1 MALEF
6 DTKKGDDLE
15 TIRERLAGAVA
26 WFRIVNTTPGS
37 GFPRSSALA
46 PSALLSSRK
55 WVVESVTEQRS
66 DALKESHQT
75 QDDGI
80 GGRLL
85 GYEPD
90 GTVFDGASQSVTGGF
105 FNVYDEPPWDLW
117 IGYLVEIGDRAREY
131 LVCWIP
137 PTFINTAEDGIAVNP
152 VACIDWLPEVER
164 ELGLDVNPSA

>member
-6 DTKKGDDLE
+6 DTQKGDDLG
-15 TIRERLAGAVA
+15 TIRQRLAKTVA
-26 WFRIVNTTPGS
+26 WFRIASTTPDS

-66 DALKESHQT
+66 EAMKGSEKT
-75 QDDGI
+75 QDNGI

-90 GTVFDGASQSVTGGF
+90 GTVFDGASQSVTSGF
-105 FNVYDEPPWDLW
+105 FNVYDEQPWDFWL
-117 IGYLVEIGDRAREY
+117 GYLVDTSHRGLEY

-137 PTFINTAEDGIAVNP
+137 PTFVQTAQDGIDVNP
-152 VACIDWLPEVER
+152 VACVDWLDELEQV
-164 ELGLDVNPSA
+164 LGLGPSSSA